1 MVLEQL
7 DMIDQKKKKKNE
19 RMSLDLNLILY
30 TKLTENIS

>member
-7 DMIDQKKKKKNE
+7 DMIDQKKKKNE

>member
-7 DMIDQKKKKKNE
+7 DMIDQKKKKNE
-19 RMSLDLNLILY
+19 RMSPDLNLILY